1 MKKLL
6 AAILAV
12 LMIFA
17 LAACGASASA
27 PDPNAGLY
35 SADSASASG
44 LTISAADAYDIFT
57 IELKSN
63 GKADIV
69 IQPKGGE
76 KQSKTMKWSLDG
88 TALLIED
95 RVESFSGTLSNGVMV
110 LENIDNSGVSV
121 TLICPELGGTSSA
134 FSGLTE
140 APAAPAAE
148 VPASTAQLE
157 IGSYW
162 SGTMTFD
169 SDNNQ
174 SEYETGTR
182 PVIGLLDT
190 DSAGNAFFE
199 LYETT
204 DTEHPV
210 LSMYVDV
217 QGDHFVPVIGE
228 DDAWLFNAYLDESDV
243 DAFTLY
249 FTNNS
254 LKLENYRY
262 VVEGSSYQVSF
273 QVSPDPSLGS

>member
-121 TLICPELGGTSSA
+121 TLICPELGGTS
-134 FSGLTE
+134 
-140 APAAPAAE
+140 
-148 VPASTAQLE
+148 QLE